1 MKWGSHIVDTPTLQT
16 ATVNEMDYSQIFDNI
31 NFMLSP
37 ALVGSFPSES
47 MSEKCYPVNAL

>member
-1 MKWGSHIVDTPTLQT
+1 MDTPTLQT
-16 ATVNEMDYSQIFDNI
+16 ATMNEMDYSQIFDNI

-47 MSEKCYPVNAL
+47 MPEKCYPVNAL